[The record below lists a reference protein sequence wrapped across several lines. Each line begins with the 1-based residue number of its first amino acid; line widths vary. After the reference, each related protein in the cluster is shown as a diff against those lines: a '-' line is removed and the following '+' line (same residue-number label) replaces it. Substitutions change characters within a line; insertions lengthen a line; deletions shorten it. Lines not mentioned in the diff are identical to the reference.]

1 MAPNE
6 PRMTTQTLKA
16 LGAILSATGGEL
28 SGAEI
33 SREVKL
39 QSGTL
44 YPLLMRLE
52 QCGWLESRWETEDP
66 HALGRPRRR
75 YYKVTGIGQTRARAA
90 LRELEPLMGRL
101 AWINNYNPL
110 RFRLRGSC
118 CHCQNHC

>member
-1 MAPNE
+1 MALNE

-101 AWINNYNPL
+101 AWI
-110 RFRLRGSC
+110 
-118 CHCQNHC
+118 